1 MSKVDSTKSNGM
13 DLSWLGKPHEYD
25 PGRLYS
31 QTGADWQY
39 RVDFDRLRKER
50 LVKLQAEMKVEGLG
64 ALVLFAGANIRYATA
79 SYQGNWKYNIN
90 IRYAVVPTEGEPTLF
105 ETAGSDLQCAIIDL
119 PWMAGRIR
127 PAITWQ
133 WAEGAVPY
141 MAGRMADSV
150 MEVLKEHG
158 VQKEKI
164 GIDNLDMPAFEA
176 FKKLGLNI
184 VNGWPAVSRARVVK
198 TRDEIELL
206 KQASSIGDAAMWKI
220 KYEWLKPGVREREIE
235 AKVHEFMLE
244 RGCEIIYDIIV
255 ASGGNTSPYRR
266 WATDKLIRQGDLVIV
281 DINAVGPSGYF
292 IDFVRCFKCGGPYG
306 VKMTGKEIDLYREV
320 YDSMYAGI
328 EKLRPGN
335 TTADVAKQFPEY
347 DDDKY
352 GTVTL
357 QQFAHSIGITLYE
370 GMWMS
375 RAYSMKYPAE
385 IKENMYFAIE
395 TFAGHPYLPQTCR
408 LEENVLVSADGPV
421 IFTRMEHME
430 EAMAR

>member
-1 MSKVDSTKSNGM
+1 M
-13 DLSWLGKPHEYD
+13 DISFIGKPHQHD
-25 PGRLYS
+25 PRRVYS
-31 QTGADWQY
+31 QTGADWQH
-39 RVDFDRLRKER
+39 RVDFDRLRRDR
-50 LVKLQAEMKVEGLG
+50 LQRLREQMQVHNLG
-64 ALVLFAGANIRYATA
+64 ALVLFAGANIRYATG

-90 IRYAVVPTEGEPTLF
+90 IRYAVVPQNGEPILF
-105 ETAGSDLQCAIIDL
+105 ETAGSDLQCAKIDL
-119 PWMAGRIR
+119 PWMEGRIR

-141 MAGRMADSV
+141 MAERMAGSV
-150 MEVLKEHG
+150 VDALKEFG
-158 VQKEKI
+158 VEKERI
-164 GIDNLDMPAFEA
+164 GIDNLDMPALEA
-176 FKKLGLNI
+176 FQKTGLTI
-184 VNGWPAVSRARVVK
+184 VNGWPAVSAARVVK
-198 TRDEIELL
+198 TVDEIELL

-292 IDFVRCFKCGGPYG
+292 IDFVRCFKCGGAQG
-306 VKMTGKEIDLYREV
+306 MKMTQKEIDLYREV

-328 EKLRPGN
+328 AQLKPGK
-335 TTADVAKQFPEY
+335 TTADVAAAFPKY

-352 GTVTL
+352 TTVTL

-375 RAYSMKYPAE
+375 RAYSLDYPAE

-395 TFAGHPYLPQTCR
+395 TFAGHPGLQQTCR
-408 LEENVLVSADGPV
+408 LEENVLVTADGPV
-421 IFTRMEHME
+421 IFTLMEHME
-430 EAMAR
+430 EAARG